1 MNGLRKHL
9 IANYNSLVKKL
20 NTSIDE
26 DDFIQID
33 PSYITRELDA
43 IRNTIVTLAFS
54 SQQGNDDFQE
64 MEEDTHFE
72 IFNDINSSEEDVKST
87 IT

>member
-1 MNGLRKHL
+1 MKLSMNELRKHL
-9 IANYNSLVKKL
+9 IANYNSLIKKL

-43 IRNTIVTLAFS
+43 IRNAIVTLAFT
-54 SQQGNDDFQE
+54 SQEGNDDWQE
-64 MEEDTHFE
+64 MDEDTYFE
-72 IFNDINSSEEDVKST
+72 EFNP
-87 IT
+87 

>member
-1 MNGLRKHL
+1 MKLSMNGLRKHL
-9 IANYNSLVKKL
+9 IANYNSLIKKL

-43 IRNTIVTLAFS
+43 IRNAIVTLAFT
-54 SQQGNDDFQE
+54 SQEGNDDWQE
-64 MEEDTHFE
+64 MDEDTYFE
-72 IFNDINSSEEDVKST
+72 EFNP
-87 IT
+87 